1 MEHDTNGTLSFLNFQ
16 RDPDAQIYFGQL
28 DYYLKDGIHIQEYGD
43 QIDYY
48 KFLKKHKDELN
59 DYYEYFYG
67 ISLKEENVQSDSYF
81 FLDFNTS
88 SRGKIPSPYRDV
100 LKNKYIIIGLIMYKA
115 IFYEGNVELNS
126 LATLQEMIRNDYE
139 QYKEG
144 LIRLLAQSSGDVK
157 LDDDDKMIDNTVLAA
172 LQNFKRLGWIELNQ
186 DHFETRA
193 SFQRINTIY
202 EDIIPKIDDIII
214 SYQ

>member
-1 MEHDTNGTLSFLNFQ
+1 MEHNTNGILSFLNFQ

-48 KFLKKHKDELN
+48 KFLKKYKDELN